1 MCELAPRPGG
11 HRAGLCTGRLV
22 LAEPWAG
29 HCVSPSLRPGVRQCH
44 HPCCRRGDGGSRPQS
59 THRAERVAADHPLG
73 KSRCVPASWP
83 PAAVDGRSPH
93 ACTAPH
99 LSLARAHRTS
109 PLPARN
115 RWWAQATGRGEAVAE
130 GKGRRRTA
138 SWNTRPPARH
148 VAHPPTRRPWPVLG
162 LRGEGG
168 RSVHPGLPPGQR
180 TPLPVPH
187 SLVPAPQDLRLA
199 CSPPGGRC
207 WTSGLRCGRIPDGGA
222 FSAPTLLP
230 G

>member
-44 HPCCRRGDGGSRPQS
+44 HPCRRRRDGGSRPQS
-59 THRAERVAADHPLG
+59 TRRAERVAADRPLG

-93 ACTAPH
+93 ACTAPTSALLGLAGPA
-99 LSLARAHRTS
+99 LSQQETD
-109 PLPARN
+109 
-115 RWWAQATGRGEAVAE
+115 G
-130 GKGRRRTA
+130 GRRPWAVGRRWPRGRA
-138 SWNTRPPARH
+138 GGARPVGTPAH
-148 VAHPPTRRPWPVLG
+148 PPGMSPTPPTRRPWPVLG
-162 LRGEGG
+162 PRGEGG

-187 SLVPAPQDLRLA
+187 SPVPAPQDLRLA

-222 FSAPTLLP
+222 FSAPMLLP